1 MLVSGREHI
10 FGGLGLW
17 ICKYASF
24 LRGRKC
30 VRIYLSLTW
39 ADFLMRMHLQEG
51 EIWVLQYIFNSWSI
65 FRRLSF
71 FPDVCPLA
79 NREGVH
85 GRRGLRDQQYLHM
98 KKDNA
103 WNIWVINF
111 SMFSFKKIPCGH
123 FPTQKNP
130 LSSWCWFHQ
139 LVFFKPRR
147 HRRGSSSFDH
157 PSTWDEALQPDKLP
171 VVPVSPCRPTLQ

>member
-51 EIWVLQYIFNSWSI
+51 EIGVLQYIFNSWSI
-65 FRRLSF
+65 FRHLSF

-85 GRRGLRDQQYLHM
+85 GRRGPRDQQYLHM
-98 KKDNA
+98 KKKPLKYNMSYIFFHVQFQKNSL
-103 WNIWVINF
+103 WSF
-111 SMFSFKKIPCGH
+111 SN
-123 FPTQKNP
+123 TKNP

-139 LVFFKPRR
+139 LVFF
-147 HRRGSSSFDH
+147 
-157 PSTWDEALQPDKLP
+157 
-171 VVPVSPCRPTLQ
+171 